1 MVEGLR
7 AKGAH
12 FRSLADPI
20 DTSGPSGVLVLQML
34 GAVAEFERSLI
45 RERTKAGLRAAKA
58 RGRVGG
64 NPGLRAGDPTV
75 LRKLAASRRAS
86 RLAGLLPELD
96 RWLPLV
102 RKLRPAR
109 PWPDVAD
116 AVNAALPAGHRH
128 FTTDR
133 LVSAI
138 KLLVAET
145 LAEPALL
152 GTAPRRRPRKGRPER
167 TRATEVAAALVAG
180 RSRITLAQVGIELTR
195 LGLAPPRGGK
205 QWAPSS
211 VKALLDQ
218 AHAAG
223 LPRPGLGRSAF
234 RDSLPRTQA
243 TGCRHTGSGKARD
256 IVDEDAVRP
265 TTKVIVPLCPK
276 TGFCQRSNAALRRHE
291 RDNRRIGEHCQG
303 DRNADAVNGQKP
315 ALSAQRSAPRPTAR
329 RPSASDA

>member
-1 MVEGLR
+1 MPLIGYARVSTDDQNLGPQLDALRAAGCQEVFEEFASGAHRARPQLAAALTRVRRGDTLVVARIDRLARSLSHLLHVVEALR

-116 AVNAALPAGHRH
+116 AVNAALPAGHRR

-195 LGLAPPRGGK
+195 LGLTPPRGGK

-223 LPRPGLGRSAF
+223 LL
-234 RDSLPRTQA
+234 D
-243 TGCRHTGSGKARD
+243 
-256 IVDEDAVRP
+256 
-265 TTKVIVPLCPK
+265 
-276 TGFCQRSNAALRRHE
+276 
-291 RDNRRIGEHCQG
+291 
-303 DRNADAVNGQKP
+303 P
-315 ALSAQRSAPRPTAR
+315 A
-329 RPSASDA
+329 

>member
-1 MVEGLR
+1 MRRGDTLVVARIDRLARSLSHLLQVVEALR

-45 RERTKAGLRAAKA
+45 RERTRAGLRAAKA

-75 LRKLAASRRAS
+75 LRKLAAARRAS

-116 AVNAALPAGHRH
+116 AVNAALPAGHRR

-152 GTAPRRRPRKGRPER
+152 GTAPRRRPRKGRLNA
-167 TRATEVAAALVAG
+167 RAPRKSPRPWWPDAEVSPWPRSASNSPGSDLHHRAAASSG
-180 RSRITLAQVGIELTR
+180 HPPRSRRCSTR
-195 LGLAPPRGGK
+195 RMQLVCSNRPRQK
-205 QWAPSS
+205 
-211 VKALLDQ
+211 
-218 AHAAG
+218 H
-223 LPRPGLGRSAF
+223 LPRQS
-234 RDSLPRTQA
+234 TEEEA
-243 TGCRHTGSGKARD
+243 TGCRRAGCAG
-256 IVDEDAVRP
+256 
-265 TTKVIVPLCPK
+265 L
-276 TGFCQRSNAALRRHE
+276 
-291 RDNRRIGEHCQG
+291 
-303 DRNADAVNGQKP
+303 
-315 ALSAQRSAPRPTAR
+315 
-329 RPSASDA
+329 PS